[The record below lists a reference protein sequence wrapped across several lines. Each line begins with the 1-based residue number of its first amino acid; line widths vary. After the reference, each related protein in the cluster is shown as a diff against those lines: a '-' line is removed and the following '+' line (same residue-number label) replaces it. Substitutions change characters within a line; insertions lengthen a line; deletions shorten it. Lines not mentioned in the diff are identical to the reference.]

1 MIEIQGLRCGYGPKE
16 ILRDI
21 SVKIQP
27 GIITAV
33 LGPNGS
39 GKTTL
44 MLAMTRAISSGQGAI
59 KINGRNIND
68 YSHTEL
74 GRNIASVAQKSEIS
88 FPYKCLSIAMMGRYP
103 HLGTWGGYTKRDF
116 DITLEAMKLTNCLHL
131 ADRPISAISGG
142 EAQTVSIARALAQ
155 ETDILLLDE
164 ATSHL
169 DVARKIEIFNLMANI
184 ASKGKTVLTVMHDLN
199 LAALYCP
206 RMFFMKKGRIALE
219 GATSEVFNSENLS
232 NIYETEIKV
241 IEHPVTGRPQALFVP
256 DRDTINCAVPGNSQ

>member
-1 MIEIQGLRCGYGPKE
+1 MIEIRGLHCGYGAKE
-16 ILRDI
+16 ILNDI
-21 SVKIQP
+21 NLEIQP
-27 GIITAV
+27 GQITAV

-44 MLAMTRAISSGQGAI
+44 MLAITRSIPFSKGAI
-59 KINGRNIND
+59 NISGRDIHD

-74 GRNIASVAQKSEIS
+74 GRSIASVAQKSEIS
-88 FPYKCLSIAMMGRYP
+88 FPYKCLSVALMGRYP
-103 HLGTWGGYTKRDF
+103 HLGTWGGYTKADY
-116 DITLEAMKLTNCLHL
+116 DITLEAMELTNCLHL

-155 ETDILLLDE
+155 DTDILLLDE

-169 DVARKIEIFNLMANI
+169 DVARKIEIFDLI
-184 ASKGKTVLTVMHDLN
+184 ASIARKGKTILTVMHDLN
-199 LAALYCP
+199 LAALYSQ

-232 NIYETEIKV
+232 EIYETEIQV
-241 IEHPVTGRPQALFVP
+241 IEHPITGRPQALFVP
-256 DRDTINCAVPGNSQ
+256 DSDSVNCSMPDNS